1 LEGTPVKHS
10 TAPVLLVDD
19 HEDTRRLLVELLSLG
34 GFEVVAACDA
44 REALAR
50 VEADLK
56 PCLVLLDLGLP
67 DVSGVELC
75 RWLRGRPDLAEVP
88 IYAMSGFYH
97 LRAEAFAAGC
107 DGYLLKPVRPSELQ
121 GLLSEHCSFRRDVA

>member
-1 LEGTPVKHS
+1 MTQSH
-10 TAPVLLVDD
+10 APVLLVDD

-34 GFEVVAACDA
+34 GFEVVAARDA

-50 VEADLK
+50 LQGDTT

-75 RWLRGRPDLAEVP
+75 RQLRSRPELAEVP

-97 LRAEAFAAGC
+97 LRAQAFAAGC
-107 DGYLLKPVRPSELQ
+107 DGYLLKPVRPAELR
-121 GLLSEHCSFRRDVA
+121 GLLSEHCAFRRDVA

>member
-1 LEGTPVKHS
+1 MTQPA
-10 TAPVLLVDD
+10 APVLLIDD
-19 HEDTRRLLVELLSLG
+19 HEDTRRLLGELLSLG

-50 VEADLK
+50 LQSDLA

-75 RWLRGRPDLAEVP
+75 RQLRSRPELAEVP

-107 DGYLLKPVRPSELQ
+107 DGYLLKPVRPSELR
-121 GLLSEHCSFRRDVA
+121 GLLAEHCAFRRDVA

>member
-1 LEGTPVKHS
+1 MKHS

-19 HEDTRRLLVELLSLG
+19 HEDTRRLLVELLSLD
-34 GFEVVAACDA
+34 GFEVVAAQDA
-44 REALAR
+44 HDALGR
-50 VEADLK
+50 LEGDLK

-75 RWLRGRPDLAEVP
+75 RKLRGRPDLAEVP

-97 LRAEAFAAGC
+97 LRAQAFAAGC
-107 DGYLLKPVRPSELQ
+107 DGYLLKPVRPSELRD
-121 GLLSEHCSFRRDVA
+121 LLSEHCAFRRDVA

>member
-1 LEGTPVKHS
+1 MKHS

-19 HEDTRRLLVELLSLG
+19 HEDTRRLLVELLSIG
-34 GFEVVAACDA
+34 GFEVVPARDA
-44 REALAR
+44 REALTR
-50 VEADLK
+50 LEGDLT

-75 RWLRGRPDLAEVP
+75 RQLRRRPDLAEVP

-121 GLLSEHCSFRRDVA
+121 GLLSEHCAFRRDVA